1 MQASRKSNVLGFSKD
16 SPPKSDKVKKV
27 ENQEHQGDS
36 IKELARLIKQM
47 EEVYINQLSAMHNK
61 IVAMEK
67 DKGNNHKPNDRWQKG
82 LPKGPPYQ
90 EQERPPEPMEANNWF
105 DDPVIPYCRACD
117 DSHEEGT
124 CPIFFQIIKKS

>member
-1 MQASRKSNVLGFSKD
+1 MQASGKSNVLGFSKG

-36 IKELARLIKQM
+36 IKELPRLIKQM

-67 DKGNNHKPNDRWQKG
+67 EKGNNHKPNDRWQKG
-82 LPKGPPYQ
+82 LPLK
-90 EQERPPEPMEANNWF
+90 
-105 DDPVIPYCRACD
+105 DPLIKNKKD
-117 DSHEEGT
+117 
-124 CPIFFQIIKKS
+124 FQSLWKQTIGLMIQ